1 MEKSARLPT
10 LHHYGRPVLSFS
22 SHTCL
27 CGRVPIKKR
36 RYGQCLPSP
45 FWVTQQGRWDS
56 RWSHFTTSPE
66 LGDQEVRVSITHCG
80 VCYTDI
86 HGIDDYCGITTYPFV
101 PGHEIVG
108 YVSAVGRAVSSL
120 KEGDWVGIGWQ
131 GRPCMQCEWCL
142 QGEEQLCL
150 DIVRSGTWVPYGGFS
165 TSVVVD
171 SRFAYPIPE
180 AMPSEVA
187 AVLMCA
193 GVTVYSPLRSY
204 AAGSSQKVGVIGVGG
219 LGHLAIQF
227 AHALGHEVTA
237 LSSSPEKK
245 EQALAF
251 GADHFIV
258 AGDPATMR
266 QTDYYFELLLCTAHG
281 EINWESLLMTL
292 RKTGKL
298 ILLGFHNVALN
309 STDLVAHQLS
319 ITGSFLGNRATMQ
332 EMLSFAQVHRIVPTV
347 ELMPMTQVN
356 EAIQKVKENRA
367 RYRIVLVNDRSRMG
381 G

>member
-1 MEKSARLPT
+1 MSPSTILGYAAKAVGQPLEPFHYQSA
-10 LHHYGRPVLSFS
+10 
-22 SHTCL
+22 
-27 CGRVPIKKR
+27 
-36 RYGQCLPSP
+36 
-45 FWVTQQGRWDS
+45 
-56 RWSHFTTSPE
+56 E
-66 LGDQEVRVSITHCG
+66 LDGQEVRVSVTHCG

-86 HGIDDYCGITTYPFV
+86 HGIDDYYGITTYPFV

-120 KEGDWVGIGWQ
+120 KEGDRVGIGWQ
-131 GRPCMQCEWCL
+131 GRSCMKCEWCL
-142 QGEEQLCL
+142 QGQEQLCQ

-171 SRFAYPIPE
+171 SRFAYPIP
-180 AMPSEVA
+180 AVMPSEVA

-193 GVTVYSPLRSY
+193 GITVYSPLRTY
-204 AAGSSQKVGVIGVGG
+204 AAQPSQKIGILGVGG

-227 AHALGHEVTA
+227 AHAFSHEVTA

-258 AGDPATMR
+258 TGDSAAMR
-266 QTDYYFELLLCTAHG
+266 QADYYFDLLLCTAHG
-281 EINWESLLMTL
+281 EIDWESLLMTL

-298 ILLGFHNVALN
+298 ILLGFPHVALN

-347 ELMPMTQVN
+347 ERMPMAQVN
-356 EAIQKVKENRA
+356 EAIQKVKENKA
-367 RYRIVLVNDRSRMG
+367 RYRIVLVNDKDG
-381 G
+381 AGN